1 MRFESASSCESVA
14 VGRVALAVSV
24 PEIQQCRKIV
34 SGRRL
39 TSWRPDAGVDG
50 VVKSAAGPHRYGG
63 SNESTRVVVVV
74 VTPGADWRVEGFKD
88 RDQEVD
94 GGEADH
100 VR

>member
-1 MRFESASSCESVA
+1 MAF
-14 VGRVALAVSV
+14 VGGW
-24 PEIQQCRKIV
+24 C
-34 SGRRL
+34 
-39 TSWRPDAGVDG
+39 
-50 VVKSAAGPHRYGG
+50 Y
-63 SNESTRVVVVV
+63 VVVVV